1 MRLLRLRV
9 EHLRRFRAPVEIRDL
24 EPGINLFAGPNESG
38 KSTLVRAIRA
48 AFFERFKSN
57 AAEDLQPWGDTS
69 AAPSVELEFEWQGA
83 HWKLSKRFLKQKRC
97 DLEIGAR
104 RFNGDEA
111 EEKLA
116 ELLGYQ
122 FPGKGPSKAQHW
134 GVPGLLWIEQGEGQV
149 LRESVAHAGAYLKSA
164 LGESLGDLASSA
176 GDALIARVEAERARL
191 LTASAGRPTGEYAE
205 VLRQHEDA
213 GARLTALDRD
223 IAAYRQQV
231 DRLAELRRLRAE
243 DEGRPWEAYR
253 RQAADAQAK
262 LAEVQGWRQARA
274 REAQDLEHC
283 VASLQHGR
291 DQQAAYARQH
301 QELEQRARDRDATG
315 LQVSELLAD
324 RPRIDAQVG
333 QAQAAYRM
341 AEARLATARGQ
352 AKRAV
357 LAADLRRLTAEQAR
371 LAADLEQARTLQA
384 RVQAL
389 RTRLQGIRPDETVL
403 KQLRS
408 LDRALAEL
416 DAVRQSAATRLAYDL
431 LPQQHIQ
438 AGDESL
444 SGRGERLLLE
454 PVALDVPGIGRLHI
468 RPGGEDLADLARR
481 RQETRARFDTLLAGL
496 GAADLRQA
504 EDQAEQ
510 ARALKQEIELH
521 ESRLD
526 GLAPQG
532 VDAVSN
538 RLALVE
544 QERRT
549 RSESLAALS
558 QDPAEADAGTGAGT
572 GTAQSGTAQ
581 AITEAAPEPLAEAQ
595 AEREQV
601 AARERLQAA
610 ERQAAQHAQAL
621 GLAEQAGR
629 TAVAEWQRLRDAVQA
644 PERQRQEQEL
654 IARLAALQARETA
667 VRQSLD
673 ALDARIAEA
682 RPEILEQDVQRFTR
696 TAAQME
702 QAAKERR
709 EETIRVQSGLEAL
722 GAHGLEEQRADL
734 AREAEFIARRRHELQ
749 RRAEALDV
757 LLEMLRTGRQALT
770 RRIQAPLQRHL
781 NHYLHL
787 LFPQAQLDVDEDLL
801 PERLVRTGADG
812 AVHEAVD
819 ALSFGAREQMGL
831 ISRLA
836 YADLLREAGRPTL
849 IILDDALVHSDHA
862 RLDGMKR
869 ILFDAAQRHQV
880 LLFTCHPDRWRDLGA
895 RVVEMGM
902 LGAA

>member
-9 EHLRRFRAPVEIRDL
+9 EQLRRFREPVEIRDL

-48 AFFERFKSN
+48 AFFERFKSSG
-57 AAEDLQPWGDTS
+57 AGDLQPWGDTS
-69 AAPSVELEFEWQGA
+69 AAPSVELEFEWQGV
-83 HWKLSKRFLKQKRC
+83 HWKLSKRFLRQKRC
-97 DLEIGAR
+97 DLEIGTR

-134 GVPGLLWIEQGEGQV
+134 GVPGLLWIEQGEGQA
-149 LRESVAHAGAYLKSA
+149 LSDSVAHAGPYLKSA

-176 GDALIARVEAERARL
+176 GDALIARVEAERAKL
-191 LTASAGRPTGEYAE
+191 LTASTGRPTGEYAE
-205 VLRQHEDA
+205 ILRQHEDA
-213 GARLTALDRD
+213 VARLTTLDRD

-231 DRLAELRRLRAE
+231 DRLAELRRLRVE
-243 DEGRPWEAYR
+243 DEGRPWETYR
-253 RQAADAQAK
+253 RQAAEAQTK
-262 LAEVQGWRQARA
+262 LTEVQGWRQARA
-274 REAQDLEHC
+274 HEAQDLEHC
-283 VASLQHGR
+283 VASQQHGR

-301 QELEQRARDRDATG
+301 QELEQRVRERDATG
-315 LQVSELLAD
+315 LRITELQAD
-324 RPRIDAQVG
+324 RPRIDAQVE
-333 QAQAAYRM
+333 QAQAVYRT
-341 AEARLATARGQ
+341 AEARLTTARRQ
-352 AKRAV
+352 ARRAV

-384 RVQAL
+384 HVQAL
-389 RTRLQGIRPDETVL
+389 RARLQPIRLDETVL

-408 LDRALAEL
+408 MDRTLAEL
-416 DAVRQSAATRLAYDL
+416 DATRQSAATRLAYDL

-438 AGDESL
+438 VGDEAL

-468 RPGGEDLADLARR
+468 QPGGEDLAELARR
-481 RQETRARFDTLLAGL
+481 RQETRDRFDALLSGL

-510 ARALKQEIELH
+510 ARTLRQEIDLH
-521 ESRLD
+521 ESRLS

-538 RLALVE
+538 RLALLE
-544 QERRT
+544 QEVQT
-549 RSESLAALS
+549 RSEAL
-558 QDPAEADAGTGAGT
+558 EALPRDAVDTNAGT
-572 GTAQSGTAQ
+572 GT
-581 AITEAAPEPLAEAQ
+581 EAPTEPLDEAR
-595 AEREQV
+595 AERES
-601 AARERLQAA
+601 ASARERLQAA
-610 ERQAAQHAQAL
+610 ERQAAGHAQAL

-629 TAVAEWQRLRDAVQA
+629 AAEAEWQRLRDALQA

-682 RPEILEQDVQRFTR
+682 RPEILEQDVQRFAR
-696 TAAQME
+696 TAARME
-702 QAAKERR
+702 QAAKERH

-734 AREAEFIARRRHELQ
+734 AREVEFMARRRAELQ
-749 RRAEALDV
+749 RRAEALD
-757 LLEMLRTGRQALT
+757 LLLGLLRAGRQALT

-781 NHYLHL
+781 NHYLGL
-787 LFPQAQLDVDEDLL
+787 LFPQARLDVDEDLL
-801 PERLVRTGADG
+801 PERLIRPGAG
-812 AVHEAVD
+812 GSSGEAVET
-819 ALSFGAREQMGL
+819 LSFGAREQMGL

-895 RVVEMGM
+895 RVVEMET

>member
-9 EHLRRFRAPVEIRDL
+9 EQLRRFREPVEIRDL

-57 AAEDLQPWGDTS
+57 GAADLQPWGDTS
-69 AAPSVELEFEWQGA
+69 AAPSVELEFEWQGV

-116 ELLGYQ
+116 EWLGYQ
-122 FPGKGPSKAQHW
+122 FPGKGPSKAPHW
-134 GVPGLLWIEQGEGQV
+134 GVPGLLWIEQGEGQE
-149 LRESVAHAGAYLKSA
+149 LRGPVAYAGNYLKSA
-164 LGESLGDLASSA
+164 LGEHLSDIASSA
-176 GDALIARVEAERARL
+176 GDALIARVETERAKL
-191 LTASAGRPTGEYAE
+191 LTSTGRPTGEYAE

-213 GARLTALDRD
+213 GARLTELDRD

-231 DRLAELRRLRAE
+231 DRLAELRRLQAE

-253 RQAADAQAK
+253 RQAVDAQAR
-262 LAEVQGWRQARA
+262 LTEVQGWRQARA

-301 QELEQRARDRDATG
+301 QDLEQRARDRDATG
-315 LQVSELLAD
+315 LQVTELQAD
-324 RPRIDAQVG
+324 RPRIDAQVE

-341 AEARLATARGQ
+341 AEARLTMARRQ

-357 LAADLRRLTAEQAR
+357 LAADLHRLTAEQAR
-371 LAADLEQARTLQA
+371 LAADLEQAQTLQA

-389 RTRLQGIRPDETVL
+389 RARLQGIRLDEAAL

-408 LDRALAEL
+408 LDRVLAEL

-431 LPQQHIQ
+431 LPQQHVQ

-481 RQETRARFDTLLAGL
+481 RQETRARFDALLAGL

-504 EDQAEQ
+504 EDRVEQ
-510 ARALKQEIELH
+510 ARTLRQEIELH
-521 ESRLD
+521 ETRLG

-544 QERRT
+544 QELRIC
-549 RSESLAALS
+549 SESLAALP
-558 QDPAEADAGTGAGT
+558 QDPDGTDSGAGT
-572 GTAQSGTAQ
+572 FQISPAR
-581 AITEAAPEPLAEAQ
+581 AIAGAAAGPLDEAR
-595 AEREQV
+595 AEREL
-601 AARERLQAA
+601 AAVRERLQAA
-610 ERQAAQHAQAL
+610 ERQAARHAQAL
-621 GLAEQAGR
+621 VLAEQAGR
-629 TAVAEWQRLRDAVQA
+629 TAAAEWQRLRDAVQA
-644 PERQRQEQEL
+644 PERQRQEREL
-654 IARLAALQARETA
+654 IARLAALQARELA
-667 VRQSLD
+667 VRQLLD

-682 RPEILEQDVQRFTR
+682 RPEILEQDVQRFDR
-696 TAAQME
+696 TATQME

-709 EETIRVQSGLEAL
+709 EESIRVQSGLEAL

-734 AREAEFIARRRHELQ
+734 AREAEFIARRRDELR

-757 LLEMLRTGRQALT
+757 LLELLKTGRQALT

-787 LFPQAQLDVDEDLL
+787 LFPQARLDVDEDLL

-869 ILFDAAQRHQV
+869 ILFDAAQRHQI
-880 LLFTCHPDRWRDLGA
+880 LLFTCHPERWRDLGA